1 MPQFISC
8 IRAVFLVVIS
18 VFSGLGFSSFSFSF
32 IEGNAFDPKSSA
44 SLHLETGSH
53 RNSQPCRLFST
64 LAWRLVLRLGVFKGQ
79 VRQAII
85 VFHKPLLCTLTGC
98 IRRLGRWHLW
108 SEYTYLSF
116 ILSKLPWIFV
126 IVEDDDGSR
135 SLTCRILPVHINRR

>member
-1 MPQFISC
+1 MYKSG
-8 IRAVFLVVIS
+8 VFGCFF
-18 VFSGLGFSSFSFSF
+18 VFSGLGFSSFSFFSF

-98 IRRLGRWHLW
+98 IHRLGRWHLW

-116 ILSKLPWIFV
+116 ILSGLP
-126 IVEDDDGSR
+126 
-135 SLTCRILPVHINRR
+135 